1 MHVTKKT
8 VKMFDEA
15 TETEH
20 EGFIVTVHTHKG
32 ERIIIK
38 VVDDDTQEVLQKE
51 RIATH
56 EKRSNYHCI
65 RS

>member
-1 MHVTKKT
+1 MYVTKKI

-32 ERIIIK
+32 ESAIVK
-38 VVDDDTQEVLQKE
+38 VVDEDTHEVLQKE
-51 RIATH
+51 RIATT
-56 EKRSNYHCI
+56 
-65 RS
+65 